1 MAPPPPVLD
10 KYKRIIPLLDPY
22 AESALD
28 NAYGEQYG
36 KIFKICVIK
45 QFYCLAC
52 TPWFA
57 PGVLEKRFC
66 AENDTMIITLHYA
79 GYPHPKIQW
88 KFRGWDIDATSSTSN
103 IRFK

>member
-45 QFYCLAC
+45 
-52 TPWFA
+52 
-57 PGVLEKRFC
+57 
-66 AENDTMIITLHYA
+66 
-79 GYPHPKIQW
+79 
-88 KFRGWDIDATSSTSN
+88 
-103 IRFK
+103 